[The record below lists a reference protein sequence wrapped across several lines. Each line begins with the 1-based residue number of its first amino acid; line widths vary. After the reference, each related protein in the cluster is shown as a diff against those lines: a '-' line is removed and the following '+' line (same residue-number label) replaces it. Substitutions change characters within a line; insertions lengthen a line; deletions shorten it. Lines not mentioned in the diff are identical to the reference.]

1 MSHKILLL
9 EDDELF
15 CETLEDFLEEEGF
28 DVDLAHEGREALQK
42 SYNNVY
48 DLYLLDVKV
57 PHING
62 FDFLKMLRDAGND
75 TPAIFITSLK
85 EMQDLSKGFLVG
97 ADDYLKK
104 PFELEELL
112 LRINAVLRRKGIVD
126 LFEIDSDFTLDIKRK
141 RLYKNSKEIP
151 LNLKDIQL
159 LILLVQNRGKVVTK
173 EMILDT
179 LWSSEENA
187 SYGSIRVYINNLKKI
202 FSKEKIVN
210 IRGIGYKFEKLAKAY
225 FYKSDISFYPL
236 VFYLFVSYLLSF
248 ITGISS
254 KYLFCLFSC
263 CGFFRHGRICY
274 HSFCSQ
280 TYV

>member
-1 MSHKILLL
+1 VSHKILLL

-151 LNLKDIQL
+151 LNLKDVQL

-173 EMILDT
+173 EMILET
-179 LWSSEENA
+179 LWSSEEEA

-210 IRGIGYKFEKLAKAY
+210 IRGIGYKFEK
-225 FYKSDISFYPL
+225 
-236 VFYLFVSYLLSF
+236 
-248 ITGISS
+248 
-254 KYLFCLFSC
+254 
-263 CGFFRHGRICY
+263 
-274 HSFCSQ
+274 
-280 TYV
+280 